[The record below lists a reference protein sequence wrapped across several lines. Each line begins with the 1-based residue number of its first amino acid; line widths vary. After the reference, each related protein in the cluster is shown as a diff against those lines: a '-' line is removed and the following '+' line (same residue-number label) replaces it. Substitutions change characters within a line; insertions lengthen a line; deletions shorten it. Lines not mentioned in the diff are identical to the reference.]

1 MVHTL
6 ALSPH
11 ALARSR
17 RSAEDCLRYVYIT
30 QERVHK
36 SQDMLARSD
45 RLIAQL
51 HDLGYQ
57 PSGMSGNRNHHGA
70 ACTCSSAVT
79 HSLHLSDF
87 TEPPQSPRPLLRGSG
102 SLNRLHRNVCCTDRG
117 PSSGTQLAG
126 RDRARQCC
134 FQYVVFVSNSSKL
147 SGLALASNHFVR
159 ASPSIVPWAL
169 NSRARDSISG

>member
-1 MVHTL
+1 MPGPRTPNCGGDVGNLRALDRVTDHDALLNDMVHTF

-51 HDLGYQ
+51 HDLGYE
-57 PSGMSGNRNHHGA
+57 PSGMSDNRTHHGA
-70 ACTCSSAVT
+70 ACTCSSAVA

-87 TEPPQSPRPLLRGSG
+87 TEPLQSPRPLLRGRV
-102 SLNRLHRNVCCTDRG
+102 L
-117 PSSGTQLAG
+117 
-126 RDRARQCC
+126 
-134 FQYVVFVSNSSKL
+134 
-147 SGLALASNHFVR
+147 
-159 ASPSIVPWAL
+159 
-169 NSRARDSISG
+169 